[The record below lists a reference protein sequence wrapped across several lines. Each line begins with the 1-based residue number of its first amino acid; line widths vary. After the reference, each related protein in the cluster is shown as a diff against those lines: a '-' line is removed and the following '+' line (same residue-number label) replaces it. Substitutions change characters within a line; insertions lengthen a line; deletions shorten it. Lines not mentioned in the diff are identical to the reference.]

1 MAAKRRATSP
11 PLKRDL
17 DALSEEEQKE
27 ELGKYIKS
35 WPEDFLKWLLNEI
48 QKELKSRVTKSELGA
63 QMEGIHLREN
73 SEEVE
78 NLKPEKEEKPLCA
91 SQSGEMEITD
101 EAEDTHIEDVE
112 GGEEKEKETGMKV
125 QEHQEL
131 EEGKAKQDQ
140 CIKEDVQHSCGEE
153 AMEEDQIE
161 KLQHVVNQEKEM
173 DASMNA
179 IEEGKILEK
188 EVVQQA
194 QLVEEKEMSTSI
206 EEAAQE
212 NEEALND
219 GGEAQQEEMQMLPA
233 TLEVQEEE
241 EPRNVEEKVE
251 LVLSKSFSEAE
262 VMQWK
267 KQNEEKVKQEAEQE
281 HREKARQEK
290 DKNEVRRTRCKNNE
304 EINKRITLK
313 GGHYKLLNPTYPKLN
328 QHSKPSTGKAWV
340 CDKDKGI
347 AHLITFNED
356 GIVSP
361 GEAPNGFFP
370 EGYAKLVNACF
381 RDDVNRAKGVA
392 YFLEISDKVTS
403 SRLSLLS
410 VIYSLG

>member
-35 WPEDFLKWLLNEI
+35 WSEDFLKWLLNEI
-48 QKELKSRVTKSELGA
+48 QEELKSRETKSELGA

-78 NLKPEKEEKPLCA
+78 NLKPEKEEKPLCV
-91 SQSGEMEITD
+91 SQSREMEITD
-101 EAEDTHIEDVE
+101 KAEDTHIEDVE
-112 GGEEKEKETGMKV
+112 GREEKEEETGMKV
-125 QEHQEL
+125 QELQEL
-131 EEGKAKQDQ
+131 EEGKAEQDQ
-140 CIKEDVQHSCGEE
+140 CIKEDVRHSCGGE

-161 KLQHVVNQEKEM
+161 KLQHVVNQKKEM
-173 DASMNA
+173 DASMDA

-194 QLVEEKEMSTSI
+194 QVAEEKEMSTSI
-206 EEAAQE
+206 EEATQE

-219 GGEAQQEEMQMLPA
+219 GGEAQQEEMRMLPA

-241 EPRNVEEKVE
+241 EPRNVEEKME

-281 HREKARQEK
+281 RKEKARQEK
-290 DKNEVRRTRCKNNE
+290 DKKNEDRRTRSKNID
-304 EINKRITLK
+304 EIKKRILLK
-313 GGHYKLLNPTYPKLN
+313 GVHYRLLNPTYPN
-328 QHSKPSTGKAWV
+328 QRSKPNTGKAWV
-340 CDKDKGI
+340 CDMSSGI
-347 AHLITFNED
+347 AHHITFNEE

-361 GEAPNGFFP
+361 GQAPNGFFP
-370 EGYAKLVNACF
+370 KGYAKLVNACF
-381 RDDVNRAKGVA
+381 RDDVNRAEGVA
-392 YFLEISDKVTS
+392 YFLEISDEVTS

>member
-11 PLKRDL
+11 PFKRDF

-35 WPEDFLKWLLNEI
+35 WPEHFLKWLLNEI
-48 QKELKSRVTKSELGA
+48 QEELKSRETKSELGA
-63 QMEGIHLREN
+63 QMEGIHLTEN

-78 NLKPEKEEKPLCA
+78 NLKPEKEEKPLCV

-112 GGEEKEKETGMKV
+112 GREEKEEETGMKV

-131 EEGKAKQDQ
+131 EEGKAEQDQ
-140 CIKEDVQHSCGEE
+140 CIKKDVQHSCGEE

-161 KLQHVVNQEKEM
+161 KLQHEVNQEKEM
-173 DASMNA
+173 DASMNV

-188 EVVQQA
+188 EVVQQT
-194 QLVEEKEMSTSI
+194 QLVEEKDMSTSI

-212 NEEALND
+212 NEETLHD
-219 GGEAQQEEMQMLPA
+219 GGEVQQEEARMLPA
-233 TLEVQEEE
+233 TLEVPEEE

-267 KQNEEKVKQEAEQE
+267 KQNEEKVKQEAEQVQ
-281 HREKARQEK
+281 REKARQEK
-290 DKNEVRRTRCKNNE
+290 DKINEVRRTRSKNNE
-304 EINKRITLK
+304 EIKKRILLK
-313 GGHYKLLNPTYPKLN
+313 GVHYRLLNPTYPN
-328 QHSKPSTGKAWV
+328 QRSKPITGKAWV
-340 CDKDKGI
+340 CDMSSGI
-347 AHLITFNED
+347 AHHITFNED

-361 GEAPNGFFP
+361 GQAPNGFFP
-370 EGYAKLVNACF
+370 KGYAKLVNACF
-381 RDDVNRAKGVA
+381 RDDVNRAEGVA
-392 YFLEISDKVTS
+392 YFLEISDEVTS